1 MDNADLNVGLE
12 HHKASRLRWPNQ
24 FLGPPPGMKEIN
36 AACWFQFIALLLVF
50 FVLFGAQIKNQSG
63 LFRDWRCDFITIYG
77 IGHIANEYSTT
88 HLYNYDLQK
97 KVFNEIHPAPEG
109 TYGPSP
115 YSPFVALFF
124 SLFARFPFNQAYVLW
139 AGTSLI
145 LYAAGIGATL
155 RGVFPGKRLQNSLIF
170 CLALEFSPFIIST
183 LANGQ
188 LASIA
193 VASVGMAVFEETHS
207 KPFRSGLALSVLT
220 YKPTL
225 LLLIIPML
233 FLTRRFKTLLGFIAG
248 AAMLIAATTAFT
260 GVQIW
265 PAYASFLR
273 MFGKVAGLNGHS
285 SLNLSKYIDCSSFS
299 YLVPGGR
306 SWVGL
311 AILFTVITTIAA
323 WLAVLLWKSA
333 TGGRAVQYLAWAST
347 LTWTLLLNVYVPI
360 YDSVLAVIAIILT
373 LGALKRLQL
382 SAAMGWFVFLSV
394 LIFAGSW
401 VTVSIA
407 VSHQIQILS
416 ILLGIL
422 GLGQLILLSRA
433 IRQKSRQAEP
443 GLLEE

>member
-1 MDNADLNVGLE
+1 MDEGDLNAGLE
-12 HHKASRLRWPNQ
+12 HYKAFRLRWPHKL
-24 FLGPPPGMKEIN
+24 LGPPPGIKEIN

-50 FVLFGAQIKNQSG
+50 FVLLGPQIKNQSG

-77 IGHIANEYSTT
+77 IGHIANEYSTA

-115 YSPFVALFF
+115 YPPFVALFF
-124 SLFARFPFNQAYVLW
+124 SLFARFSFKQAYVLW
-139 AGTSLI
+139 AVTSLT
-145 LYAAGIGATL
+145 LYSAGIGATL
-155 RGVFPGKRLQNSLIF
+155 SSVFPGERLRNSLIF
-170 CLALEFSPFIIST
+170 CLALEFSPFIVYT
-183 LANGQ
+183 FANGQ

-193 VASVGMAVFEETHS
+193 IASVGMAVFEEARS

-233 FLTRRFKTLLGFIAG
+233 FLTRRFKTLLGFFAG
-248 AAMLIAATTAFT
+248 AAILFAAATAFT
-260 GVQIW
+260 GIQIW
-265 PAYASFLR
+265 PAYARFLS

-285 SLNLSKYIDCSSFS
+285 SLNLSKYIDFSSFS

-311 AILFTVITTIAA
+311 SILFAAIFAIAS
-323 WLAVLLWKSA
+323 WHTVLLWKSA
-333 TGGRAVQYLAWAST
+333 TGGKAVQNLAWAST

-382 SAAMGWFVFLSV
+382 GAAMGWAVFLSM
-394 LIFAGSW
+394 LIFAVSW
-401 VTVSIA
+401 ITVSMA
-407 VSHQIQILS
+407 LSHQVQLLS
-416 ILLGIL
+416 ILLGML
-422 GLGQLILLSRA
+422 GLGQLVLLSRA
-433 IRQKSRQAEP
+433 IRPKSLQTEP
-443 GLLEE
+443 GLLAE

>member
-1 MDNADLNVGLE
+1 MDDADLNLGQE
-12 HHKASRLRWPNQ
+12 HHKAIRLRWPSK

-36 AACWFQFIALLLVF
+36 AVCWFQFIALLLF
-50 FVLFGAQIKNQSG
+50 FFILLGAQIKNQSG
-63 LFRDWRCDFITIYG
+63 LFRNWRCDFITIYG
-77 IGHIANEYSTT
+77 IGHIANEYSSA

-115 YSPFVALFF
+115 YPPFVALFF

-139 AGTSLI
+139 AATSLI

-155 RGVFPGKRLQNSLIF
+155 RGVFPGERLQNSLIF
-170 CLALEFSPFIIST
+170 CLALEFSPFMIST

-193 VASVGMAVFEETHS
+193 VASVGMAVFQENRL
-207 KPFRSGLALSVLT
+207 KLFRSGLALSVLT

-225 LLLIIPML
+225 LLLLIPML
-233 FLTRRFKTLLGFIAG
+233 FLTRRFKTLLGFMAG
-248 AAMLIAATTAFT
+248 AGMLIAATTAFT
-260 GVQIW
+260 GFQIW
-265 PAYASFLR
+265 PAYARFLS
-273 MFGKVAGLNGHS
+273 MFGKLAGLNGHS

-311 AILFTVITTIAA
+311 AILMTITAAISA
-323 WLAVLLWKSA
+323 WLALLLWKSA